1 MQPLLSPGDALE
13 LDLDPARRAGAGPG
27 DIVVFLDAGVR
38 LTAHRVLA
46 CWRGNLL
53 TKGDARLLPDPPL
66 PASAV
71 VAVAVAV
78 LNYGRR
84 RPLDSRAAGLAAA
97 AAGALLVVCRR
108 LAQLT
113 AWPARGILLA
123 VWSASEYA
131 LHVPLWSAAPA
142 AARVLA
148 AAMSRAEI
156 APEALIIRLSAS
168 LRWIWERPGTEEPT
182 PALGGRSA
190 GGLLAADEIWS
201 GNVRLFGD
209 VVVPQGVTLT
219 VAAGSRVVA
228 EAPKRWHHGVSRRA
242 QGAPRQADP
251 RRSRLAVYGRLI
263 VEGQPEAPATFS
275 GDWEGIALYG
285 GVLEARNAKL
295 TGAVCAVS
303 ARDGAQALL
312 RDCDFENCATA
323 VEGGGGSTIEL
334 VDSRISNCAS
344 GLAADGGTSLLRGVS
359 LSASRRAGALLSA
372 GEHLLEDCSFSDGPS
387 GLEASGSASAKLTR
401 ASFADASGPAVAL
414 AGKAV
419 VIATDVRVARCG
431 AGFELAEDARLEGAG
446 FVVEDVSGHGLCLQ
460 DRGRAEVK
468 AAKLARCGDNGV
480 YVQGEAALELIDSG
494 ILNCA
499 SGLAADG
506 GTSLLRGVSLS
517 ASRRAGALLS
527 AGEHLL
533 EDCSFSDGPSGLE
546 ASGSASA
553 KLTRASFA
561 DASGPAVALAGKAVV
576 IATDVRVARCGA
588 GFELAEDA
596 RLEGAGFVVEDV
608 SGHGLCLQ
616 DRGRAEVKAAK
627 LARCGDNGV
636 YVQGEAAL
644 ELIDSGILNCASG
657 LAADGGTSLLR
668 GVSLSASRRAGA
680 LLSAG
685 EHLLEDCSFSDGP
698 SGLEASG
705 SASAKLTRASFADA
719 SGPAVALAGKAVVI
733 ATDVRVARCGAGF
746 ELAEDARLE
755 GAGFVV
761 EDVSGHGLCLQDRGR
776 AEVKAAK
783 LARCGD
789 NGVYVQG
796 EAALEL
802 IDSGILNCASGLAAD
817 GGTSLLR
824 GVSLSASR
832 RAGALLSAGEHLL
845 EDCSFSD
852 GPSGLEASG
861 SASAKLTRASFADAS
876 GPAVALAGK
885 AVVIATDVRVARCG
899 AGFELAEDARLEGAG
914 FVVEDVSGHG
924 LCLQDRGRAEV
935 KAAKLARCG
944 DNGVYVQGEA
954 ALELI
959 DSGILNCASGLAA
972 DGGTSLLRGVHLVG
986 NRRLNA
992 DMAAGRHV
1000 FEDCV
1005 SERAPR
1011 GLSVRATAVMSLAG
1025 VRLEGHE
1032 LAVCVAGEARL
1043 AARRCRWRGNGVGLW
1058 VQEAGH
1064 ANLEDGRFVGQAGQA
1079 LRLGQQAGAN
1089 MTRCLFLGDSMAV
1102 LAEDDSSLEALR
1114 CLFRLTP
1121 TGVKLDGRS
1130 RARLT
1135 DCRFSVCAL
1144 DGLWMAAE
1152 AWTRAKDCVFLRC
1165 RVGLHAHISARP
1177 EWPGS
1182 SFRLSGAADQRT
1194 FS

>member
-446 FVVEDVSGHGLCLQ
+446 L
-460 DRGRAEVK
+460 
-468 AAKLARCGDNGV
+468 
-480 YVQGEAALELIDSG
+480 
-494 ILNCA
+494 
-499 SGLAADG
+499 
-506 GTSLLRGVSLS
+506 
-517 ASRRAGALLS
+517 
-527 AGEHLL
+527 
-533 EDCSFSDGPSGLE
+533 
-546 ASGSASA
+546 
-553 KLTRASFA
+553 
-561 DASGPAVALAGKAVV
+561 
-576 IATDVRVARCGA
+576 
-588 GFELAEDA
+588 
-596 RLEGAGFVVEDV
+596 
-608 SGHGLCLQ
+608 
-616 DRGRAEVKAAK
+616 
-627 LARCGDNGV
+627 
-636 YVQGEAAL
+636 
-644 ELIDSGILNCASG
+644 
-657 LAADGGTSLLR
+657 
-668 GVSLSASRRAGA
+668 
-680 LLSAG
+680 
-685 EHLLEDCSFSDGP
+685 
-698 SGLEASG
+698 
-705 SASAKLTRASFADA
+705 
-719 SGPAVALAGKAVVI
+719 
-733 ATDVRVARCGAGF
+733 
-746 ELAEDARLE
+746 
-755 GAGFVV
+755 
-761 EDVSGHGLCLQDRGR
+761 
-776 AEVKAAK
+776 
-783 LARCGD
+783 
-789 NGVYVQG
+789 
-796 EAALEL
+796 
-802 IDSGILNCASGLAAD
+802 
-817 GGTSLLR
+817 
-824 GVSLSASR
+824 
-832 RAGALLSAGEHLL
+832 
-845 EDCSFSD
+845 
-852 GPSGLEASG
+852 
-861 SASAKLTRASFADAS
+861 
-876 GPAVALAGK
+876 
-885 AVVIATDVRVARCG
+885 
-899 AGFELAEDARLEGAG
+899 
-914 FVVEDVSGHG
+914 VVEDVSGHG